1 MISMLWTAEHRNNC
15 KLLVSFHK
23 FITSDSNR
31 TIKYSM
37 LVFSLWKAW
46 LSIKIYILCD
56 VTNIFIE
63 ACKILC
69 ISNYFLL
76 LIYLSV
82 NIFYTGR
89 QCKLLSNKESLVISH
104 WIQKTI
110 LWSSDMAGLHYKRIQ
125 YAEDERQERSMIMNG
140 NVGTCHVYSKNC
152 KRGYSHVNFPH
163 SSVD

>member
-1 MISMLWTAEHRNNC
+1 MTRTERLNTPCSSFLFEKRGCLKKTSTFYAMWPIC
-15 KLLVSFHK
+15 LLRLARFC
-23 FITSDSNR
+23 
-31 TIKYSM
+31 
-37 LVFSLWKAW
+37 VF
-46 LSIKIYILCD
+46 
-56 VTNIFIE
+56 
-63 ACKILC
+63 
-69 ISNYFLL
+69 NYFLL

-110 LWSSDMAGLHYKRIQ
+110 LWNSDMAGLHYKRIQ

-163 SSVD
+163 SSVDKNNNGKHRWTK